1 MQKNKVITRIC
12 PECHDKNIKDD
23 LIHQEQYCQKCGLI
37 LQAPTIYGINTPS
50 YAIKIQTFIQ
60 LINTPVLIKE
70 SILTPERLEQLKL
83 RELEVK
89 YPPVSEESKL

>member
-12 PECHDKNIKDD
+12 PECYNKNIKEDFIRNE
-23 LIHQEQYCQKCGLI
+23 LYCQNCGLVI
-37 LQAPTIYGINTPS
+37 QAPAICGINMPG

-60 LINTPVLIKE
+60 LINTPVLLGE
-70 SILTPERLEQLKL
+70 VILTPEQLEKIQL
-83 RELEVK
+83 RELSVR